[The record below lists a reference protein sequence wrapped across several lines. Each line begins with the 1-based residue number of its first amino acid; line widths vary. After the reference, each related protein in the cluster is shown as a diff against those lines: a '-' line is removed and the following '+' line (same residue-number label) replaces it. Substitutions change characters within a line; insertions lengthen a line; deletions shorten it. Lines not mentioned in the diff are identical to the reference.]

1 MDFGDILDQ
10 WDRQTGKPAGKKAV
24 GDQRSLAELK
34 RGDLRSLA
42 GEDAA
47 GGEAGDQSAQK
58 VDTLTAWMRING
70 IPDKDAEI
78 AEAAVSPSKRRRR
91 LRAKKAD
98 AVLDLH
104 GLTRDE
110 AWIALEEFFRAGQQ
124 QELEKLLIIHGK
136 GIHSEKDAILKRT
149 VRDFIERCPFAG
161 ESGQGEAIDGG
172 SGYTWVLLKGERD

>member
-24 GDQRSLAELK
+24 KAELE
-34 RGDLRSLA
+34 RLTAENA
-42 GEDAA
+42 GE
-47 GGEAGDQSAQK
+47 QSSLSAQK
-58 VDTLTAWMRING
+58 VDPLTAWLRIYGVSN
-70 IPDKDAEI
+70 KDAEI
-78 AEAAVSPSKRRRR
+78 AEAAVPPSKRRRR

-110 AWIALEEFFRAGQQ
+110 AWIALEEFFGAGQQ

-161 ESGQGEAIDGG
+161 ESGQGDAIDGG
-172 SGYTWVLLKGERD
+172 GGSTWVLLKKVD

>member
-24 GDQRSLAELK
+24 KAEL
-34 RGDLRSLA
+34 RRIEE
-42 GEDAA
+42 EDAA
-47 GGEAGDQSAQK
+47 GAADQGPPSSQK
-58 VDTLTAWMRING
+58 VDPLTAWLRING

-110 AWIALEEFFRAGQQ
+110 AWIALEDFFRLGQQ

-136 GIHSEKDAILKRT
+136 GIHSDKDAVLKRT

-161 ESGQGEAIDGG
+161 ESGQGEAADGG
-172 SGYTWVLLKGERD
+172 SGATWVLLKADLPVRD

>member
-10 WDRQTGKPAGKKAV
+10 WDRQTGKPAGKKAAK
-24 GDQRSLAELK
+24 AE
-34 RGDLRSLA
+34 
-42 GEDAA
+42 EDAA
-47 GGEAGDQSAQK
+47 QT
-58 VDTLTAWMRING
+58 VDPLTAWLRVYG

-78 AEAAVSPSKRRRR
+78 AATTAPSPKRRRR

-98 AVLDLH
+98 ASIDLH

-110 AWIALEEFFRAGQQ
+110 AWVALEEFFRAGQQ

-149 VRDFIERCPFAG
+149 VRDFIEHCPFAG
-161 ESGQGEAIDGG
+161 ESGQGETADGG
-172 SGYTWVLLKGERD
+172 SGSTWVLLKGEY

>member
-10 WDRQTGKPAGKKAV
+10 WDRQTGNAGKKAV
-24 GDQRSLAELK
+24 KAEEDTGDQR
-34 RGDLRSLA
+34 
-42 GEDAA
+42 
-47 GGEAGDQSAQK
+47 SAQK
-58 VDTLTAWMRING
+58 VDPLTAWLRVYG

-78 AEAAVSPSKRRRR
+78 AEAAVPPAKRRRR

-98 AVLDLH
+98 ATLDLH
-104 GLTRDE
+104 GLTNDE

-136 GIHSEKDAILKRT
+136 GLHSEKDAVLKRT

-161 ESGQGEAIDGG
+161 ESGQGEASDGG
-172 SGYTWVLLKGERD
+172 SGATWVLLKADQGTGVI

>member
-24 GDQRSLAELK
+24 K
-34 RGDLRSLA
+34 A
-42 GEDAA
+42 GKVEEDTP
-47 GGEAGDQSAQK
+47 SSQK
-58 VDTLTAWMRING
+58 VDPLTAWVRIYG

-110 AWIALEEFFRAGQQ
+110 AWVALEEFFHTGQQ

-136 GIHSEKDAILKRT
+136 GIHSEKDAVLKRT
-149 VRDFIERCPFAG
+149 VRDFIERCQFAG
-161 ESGQGEAIDGG
+161 ESGQGDAADGG
-172 SGYTWVLLKGERD
+172 SGATWVLLKEG